1 MQRITITLD
10 DDLMSATDSFTERR
24 GYRSRSEAIRDL
36 TRAGIEQHN
45 SPADAPTDCV
55 AAVIYVFDHEARD
68 LPKRLIRTFYDHQ
81 RLLLTTFH
89 VHLDRKSCMEVT
101 MLRGASDEI
110 RNCAEHVTAERG
122 VRHGRIVMVP
132 LSERHK
138 HGTDDLCP
146 IQRPAV

>member
-10 DDLMSATDSFTERR
+10 DDLMSAIDSFMERR
-24 GYRSRSEAIRDL
+24 SYRNRSEAIRDL
-36 TRAGIEQHN
+36 TRAGMEQHD

-55 AAVIYVFDHEARD
+55 AAVIYVYDHQARD
-68 LPKRLIRTFYDHQ
+68 LPKRLIQAFHNHH
-81 RLLLTTFH
+81 RLSLATFH
-89 VHLDRKSCMEVT
+89 VHLDHKSCMEVT

-110 RNCAEHVTAERG
+110 RNCAEHVIAERG

-138 HGTDDLCP
+138 HGADDLYP
-146 IQRPAV
+146 M